1 MKLFPRENYL
11 KKIRGF
17 YNDTGI
23 IKVISGIRRCGKSC
37 LMHTIAEEIL
47 KTGIPKENIIF
58 IDLRKHGFK
67 NIKTPE
73 QLEMTIDKLCC
84 VQGTKYLFID
94 EIQNV
99 NGFESVLEAYRLEE
113 EYSIFITGSNS
124 YLLSGEL
131 ATVLTGRYVEFEV
144 FTLSFEEYLKMKEFY
159 GKAIS
164 SDLTMEL
171 DNYIIEGGFPKAL
184 EYDDINDKYRYVQSV
199 INEIFEKD
207 ISKRVKIRNKEAF
220 LKVQTYIINNFGA
233 TTSISN
239 LLEELKKTGIVI
251 KRETLVR
258 YIQILVDAKI
268 LYECKRFDLKSRRSI
283 IGEQKYYIAD
293 LSFYFMNNVDQRINY
308 GPVLENI
315 VYQYARSN
323 NYAVSI
329 GRIGNLE
336 CDFIVRSK
344 YNQYAYIQVAM
355 TIMNSKKTEDREY
368 APLENIKD
376 GYPKYLLT
384 RNDMIQRRNGIKH
397 VNIPAFM
404 KEGKMFEWRFSLKR
418 FMRNREMTESDF
430 LAGVKNLVILKWM
443 SKSLGQLRNIKCE

>member
-73 QLEMTIDKLCC
+73 QLEMAIDKLCC
-84 VQGTKYLFID
+84 AQGTKYLFID

-131 ATVLTGRYVEFEV
+131 ATILTGRYVEFEV

-239 LLEELKKTGIVI
+239 LLEELKKTGIII
-251 KRETLVR
+251 KRETLAR

-268 LYECKRFDLKSRRSI
+268 LCECKRFDLKSRRSI

-404 KEGKMFEWRFSLKR
+404 KEGKMFEWRFSLKG

-430 LAGVKNLVILKWM
+430 LAGVKI
-443 SKSLGQLRNIKCE
+443 